1 MSKTVKTRSPEQQLT
16 DFRRRIDT
24 LDDKLIR
31 LLIERIGIVRTV
43 AALKAEHWPNSCH
56 IRSGREGQMHQR
68 IAKAFAGSGFSP
80 WAAVSIWRQLI
91 GASTNV
97 ESPLSIAYLS
107 SEPHH
112 YWLAREY
119 FGPLVNLTSIAA
131 PSLVETSNVLIL
143 PTPDEPGVNWWRN
156 PMLHHA
162 KPLMLFARLPLAAED
177 MPGELASAVALAPIT
192 PEPSGDDISYFLIK
206 TADITPPILK
216 SSRVISHGRDHLL
229 ILSGF
234 VTMEDARIQK
244 LQSTETHI
252 HWLGAHPR
260 PLTLGELV

>member
-1 MSKTVKTRSPEQQLT
+1 MPKKRPAPSAEQQLAQ
-16 DFRRRIDT
+16 FRQRIDA

-31 LLIERIGIVRTV
+31 LLIDRIAIVQQV
-43 AALKAEHWPNSCH
+43 ASLKAEHWPNSCH

-80 WAAVSIWRQLI
+80 WAALGIWRQLI

-97 ESPLSIAYLS
+97 ESALRIAYLA

-131 PSLVETSNVLIL
+131 PSLVETSNVLVL
-143 PTPDEPGVNWWRN
+143 PAPDEPGVSWWRN
-156 PMLHHA
+156 PIIYRNA
-162 KPLMLFARLPLAAED
+162 PLMLFARLPLVNEE
-177 MPGELASAVALAPIT
+177 MPGEVSPAVTLAPIT
-192 PEPSGDDISYFLIK
+192 PEPSADDISYFLIK
-206 TADITPPILK
+206 TASTQAPTLK
-216 SSRVISHGRDHLL
+216 SSRIISYGHDHLL

-234 VTMEDARIQK
+234 VTLEDARIRE
-244 LQSTETHI
+244 LQSAETHI

-260 PLTLGELV
+260 PLNLGELV